1 MFKPNYN
8 ELEEIS
14 YLNRKS
20 PEVYDIP
27 FSTFLPTFI
36 IIDNGQC
43 VDDFWNSDDLT
54 FNNNEYWKWQYEQ
67 YNDDNTTKNI
77 TVVNCYD
84 MIQKWTDISDQ
95 EK

>member
-14 YLNRKS
+14 YLGRKS
-20 PEVYDIP
+20 NETYDIP
-27 FSTFLPTFI
+27 FSSFLPTFI

-43 VDDFWNSDDLT
+43 VDDIYGDDTT
-54 FNNNEYWKWQYEQ
+54 FNSKELWTWEYNQESL
-67 YNDDNTTKNI
+67 DDDTYTSI
-77 TVVNCYD
+77 TAVNCHD
-84 MIQKWTDISDQ
+84 MIEQWTDISED